1 MLDLSKEYLS
11 LLHSLIEEGKDR
23 ALIKKLEPLHAND
36 IALIL
41 NQIKR
46 DDVHYLYR
54 LLADDARSDVI
65 AELDEEV
72 REDLLA
78 TLTSKEIAEDVID
91 GLASDD
97 ATDIISELSSEKI
110 EEVFSHVKDKE
121 SVSDVKSLLEYPEG
135 TAGALMIAGGFAD
148 SIFLS
153 VFPFH
158 LLRIWYIGF
167 LYLQIEHGSL
177 LQLLQHSTFLLP

>member
-11 LLHSLIEEGKDR
+11 KFHSLIEGGKDR
-23 ALIKKLEPLHAND
+23 ALIKKLETLHAND

-54 LLADDARSDVI
+54 LLADDARSDVL

-97 ATDIISELSSEKI
+97 AADIISELSSEKI
-110 EEVFSHVKDKE
+110 EEVFAHVKDNK
-121 SVSDVKSLLEYPEG
+121 SVSARISRRYCGRIDGKRTCSGRRNVECCKSCKR
-135 TAGALMIAGGFAD
+135 D
-148 SIFLS
+148 SRSSGRHRKSIY
-153 VFPFH
+153 H
-158 LLRIWYIGF
+158 LRGR
-167 LYLQIEHGSL
+167 QKEKSQGNH
-177 LQLLQHSTFLLP
+177 